1 MQRANGP
8 ALPTLSLGRA
18 RWDLGIS
25 SSSTSA
31 IGTHPPIVNS
41 FIYHTYKI
49 VHNPQVLSKCL
60 KHCNARRSSM
70 SSSTWMVR
78 CNLTRSV

>member
-18 RWDLGIS
+18 RCDQGIS
-25 SSSTSA
+25 SSSTSV

-41 FIYHTYKI
+41 SIYHAYKI
-49 VHNPQVLSKCL
+49 VYNTQVLSKCL
-60 KHCNARRSSM
+60 KHRNARRSSM
-70 SSSTWMVR
+70 SSSIWMVR
-78 CNLTRSV
+78 RPPPS